1 MMEKDSIPAEPVE
14 QEASSPAEQVTALF
28 GEVRS
33 LAAAEIEYAKA
44 RLSYSGGVMRK
55 AGLLALLS
63 LLALSGAAMALILG
77 LLLIVSSYF
86 GPIVATL
93 AVVTT
98 FTVATWALGIS
109 ARNTAR
115 NLKFD
120 EDESDA

>member
-1 MMEKDSIPAEPVE
+1 MEKDSIPAEPVE

-98 FTVATWALGIS
+98 FTVATWALGVS

>member
-1 MMEKDSIPAEPVE
+1 MEKDSIPAEPVE

-120 EDESDA
+120 EDESDP

>member
-1 MMEKDSIPAEPVE
+1 MEKNSIPAEPVE
-14 QEASSPAEQVTALF
+14 QEAPSPAEQVTALF
-28 GEVRS
+28 GEVRN
-33 LAAAEIEYAKA
+33 LAAAEIDYAKA

-77 LLLIVSSYF
+77 LLLILASYI
-86 GPIVATL
+86 GPILATL

-98 FTVATWALGIS
+98 FTVATWALGVS

>member
-1 MMEKDSIPAEPVE
+1 MEKDSIPAEPVE

-120 EDESDA
+120 EDASDA

>member
-1 MMEKDSIPAEPVE
+1 MEKDSIPAEPVE

-33 LAAAEIEYAKA
+33 LAAAG
-44 RLSYSGGVMRK
+44 LMRK

-120 EDESDA
+120 EDASDA

>member
-1 MMEKDSIPAEPVE
+1 MEKDSIPAETVE

-98 FTVATWALGIS
+98 FTVATWALGVS

>member
-1 MMEKDSIPAEPVE
+1 MEKDSIPAEPVE

-63 LLALSGAAMALILG
+63 LLALSGAAMAFILG
-77 LLLIVSSYF
+77 LLLILSSYF

-98 FTVATWALGIS
+98 FTVATWALGVS

>member
-1 MMEKDSIPAEPVE
+1 MEKDSIPAEPVE

-63 LLALSGAAMALILG
+63 LLALSGAAMAFILG
-77 LLLIVSSYF
+77 LLLILSSYF

>member
-1 MMEKDSIPAEPVE
+1 MEKDSIPAEPVE
-14 QEASSPAEQVTALF
+14 QEAPSPTKQVAALF

-33 LAAAEIEYAKA
+33 LAAAEIDYAKA

-63 LLALSGAAMALILG
+63 LLALSGTAMALILG
-77 LLLIVSSYF
+77 LLLILTSYI
-86 GPIVATL
+86 GPILATITVVVAF
-93 AVVTT
+93 AI
-98 FTVATWALGIS
+98 ATWALGVA

-120 EDESDA
+120 EDESDV

>member
-120 EDESDA
+120 EDERDA

>member
-1 MMEKDSIPAEPVE
+1 MEKDSIPAEPVE

>member
-1 MMEKDSIPAEPVE
+1 MEKDSIPAEPVE

-33 LAAAEIEYAKA
+33 LAAAEIEYDKA

>member
-1 MMEKDSIPAEPVE
+1 MEKDSIPAEPVE

-63 LLALSGAAMALILG
+63 LLALSGAAMAFILG
-77 LLLIVSSYF
+77 LLLILSSYF

-98 FTVATWALGIS
+98 FTVATWALGVS

-120 EDESDA
+120 EDASDA